1 MVMDEK
7 KKLISLYFVLNL
19 VILLGLLIFTSPV
32 YCLIG
37 LGFSTMFFIYMRNFK
52 QIALLWGIVLFIW
65 YSIFTITLINLP
77 TIVIGFEHTKLIT
90 DYLLD
95 NNFLFENLCFQTVYL
110 LTFASYKFNI
120 YIFIPSIYKT
130 LFTLALRLLGKG
142 G

>member
-130 LFTLALRLLGKG
+130 LFTLA
-142 G
+142 

>member
-1 MVMDEK
+1 MVMDEI

-130 LFTLALRLLGKG
+130 LFTLA
-142 G
+142 